1 MSELGLIAIWPN
13 HLHHAQ
19 SIVSEL
25 EEKFT
30 IIEIYDIQ
38 WSKKNLYQNFYRF
51 YGDRLSTKSIKEK
64 AIVESEFRLVIFKDS
79 QPKHAFRPTARGIE
93 KVNTNFFDLKKSF
106 RREFKTR
113 FGIHGSNDETET
125 SRDLSLLL
133 GINAQDYK
141 KNIRNKW
148 SGEVKK
154 INRDVTGINGW
165 DSLKQFFYFMNDIE
179 PYVLLTNFDNFIPN
193 LSSGKDIDI
202 MVLNQKKFSLFA
214 NAIKISKG
222 LERVNYQILVN
233 SQPVDLDLRYVGDGY
248 FDIHWQKE
256 CIKNRVK
263 HSKGFYVMSEINQ
276 YYTLLYHALIHKNNI
291 PKKYQTFF
299 TVKEEELKVKLY
311 EFMYKNTY
319 HMTEPKDI
327 TTYFNKSN
335 GGDIKFSRPR
345 RLRSKKGLSG
355 SMKRFFSRFNNII
368 HLRRGPA

>member
-13 HLHHAQ
+13 HLHHAK
-19 SIVSEL
+19 SIVAEL

-51 YGDRLSTKSIKEK
+51 YGDKLSTKSIKEK
-64 AIVESEFRLVIFKDS
+64 ATIESEFRLVIFKDT
-79 QPKHAFRPTARGIE
+79 QPSHAFRPTARGVE

-113 FGIHGSNDETET
+113 FGIHGSNDEIET

-133 GINAQDYK
+133 GINLQDYK
-141 KNIRNKW
+141 KNITSKW
-148 SGEVKK
+148 TGKVKK
-154 INRDVTGINGW
+154 IDRDVTGINGW

-193 LSSGKDIDI
+193 LYSGEDIDI
-202 MVLNQKKFSLFA
+202 MVLNQKKFALFA
-214 NAIKISKG
+214 NAIKTSKG

-256 CIKNRVK
+256 CLKSRAK

-276 YYTLLYHALIHKNNI
+276 YYTLLYHALIHKSDI

-299 TVKEEELKVKLY
+299 TFKEEELKVKLY

-327 TTYFNKSN
+327 TTYFNKGN

-355 SMKRFFSRFNNII
+355 SMKRFFSRINNII

>member
-1 MSELGLIAIWPN
+1 
-13 HLHHAQ
+13 
-19 SIVSEL
+19 
-25 EEKFT
+25 
-30 IIEIYDIQ
+30 
-38 WSKKNLYQNFYRF
+38 
-51 YGDRLSTKSIKEK
+51 
-64 AIVESEFRLVIFKDS
+64 
-79 QPKHAFRPTARGIE
+79 
-93 KVNTNFFDLKKSF
+93 
-106 RREFKTR
+106 
-113 FGIHGSNDETET
+113 
-125 SRDLSLLL
+125 
-133 GINAQDYK
+133 
-141 KNIRNKW
+141 
-148 SGEVKK
+148 
-154 INRDVTGINGW
+154 
-165 DSLKQFFYFMNDIE
+165 
-179 PYVLLTNFDNFIPN
+179 
-193 LSSGKDIDI
+193 